1 MLIAQP
7 RHPLQRLLRR
17 QEGYAAVA
25 GIPNVPPTSSGLQS
39 KRGTG
44 LRIAEP
50 QQDDQLLNQRA
61 NRSDL
66 SLFYSSMGSSVSVAS
81 FSPTASTSTTSG
93 ARRIIP
99 LYNLSTHNVLQN
111 TVQDAG
117 KSSSHASGYML
128 TFPTGTD
135 TTSEPT
141 QSDGDESPCTPRR
154 PNSTDQHPLGPSDQ
168 RAQRRSSFS
177 GYDRTSYL
185 RFLHTHNYNRN
196 ERRTVPPI
204 SRRRNPSHPPTRN
217 VPSHRSPD
225 RIRLG
230 PPQIGQKLGAFSR
243 LVGAGGIDMVR
254 VGIEV
259 GFEWVRKKKKRELP
273 RVDNARPVG
282 IVSVN
287 DNQGLPRRRKYTFY
301 QSWSSFSTQE
311 SSSSDD
317 GDKSGPEDSETPWNC
332 TFRVVALDGSL
343 SPLKLR
349 LAHLVPAPHHPQVI
363 GKFKTP
369 LPLPDVKVQQLEL
382 IPRSVEW
389 TREKRR
395 GWC

>member
-50 QQDDQLLNQRA
+50 QQDDQLLNRRA

-117 KSSSHASGYML
+117 KPSSHASGYML

-135 TTSEPT
+135 TTVS
-141 QSDGDESPCTPRR
+141 
-154 PNSTDQHPLGPSDQ
+154 
-168 RAQRRSSFS
+168 
-177 GYDRTSYL
+177 
-185 RFLHTHNYNRN
+185 RF
-196 ERRTVPPI
+196 
-204 SRRRNPSHPPTRN
+204 
-217 VPSHRSPD
+217 
-225 RIRLG
+225 
-230 PPQIGQKLGAFSR
+230 
-243 LVGAGGIDMVR
+243 
-254 VGIEV
+254 
-259 GFEWVRKKKKRELP
+259 WKR
-273 RVDNARPVG
+273 
-282 IVSVN
+282 
-287 DNQGLPRRRKYTFY
+287 
-301 QSWSSFSTQE
+301 
-311 SSSSDD
+311 
-317 GDKSGPEDSETPWNC
+317 
-332 TFRVVALDGSL
+332 
-343 SPLKLR
+343 
-349 LAHLVPAPHHPQVI
+349 
-363 GKFKTP
+363 
-369 LPLPDVKVQQLEL
+369 
-382 IPRSVEW
+382 
-389 TREKRR
+389 
-395 GWC
+395 